1 MPAGLEIERKY
12 LLSGAPSDAELA
24 DLGAQPHRI
33 EQVYLRS
40 EGDWVR
46 RIRKIDA
53 AGRTRYVATRKR
65 EIAGITREEHEEELD
80 AAAYDRI
87 LRADADPARRA
98 VRKVRHAFPFAGHVL
113 ELDVFIEPPGLV
125 LLEVELEDASELPA
139 LPPVIQALLVREV
152 SLESA
157 YMNHAIA
164 LRPPPTAEVPLDDE
178 RRGRARSAP

>member
-24 DLGAQPHRI
+24 NLGAQPHPI

-46 RIRKIDA
+46 RIRKVEAD
-53 AGRTRYVATRKR
+53 GRIRYVATRKR

-87 LRADADPARRA
+87 ALADADPARR
-98 VRKVRHAFPFAGHVL
+98 VIRKVRHVFPFAGHLL
-113 ELDVFIEPPGLV
+113 ELDVFVEPPGLV
-125 LLEVELEDASELPA
+125 LLEVELEDASEVPL
-139 LPPVIQALLVREV
+139 LPPVVVARLVREV

-157 YMNHAIA
+157 YMNHEIA
-164 LRPPPTAEVPLDDE
+164 LRPPSPAELALDDG
-178 RRGRARSAP
+178 RRGGARSAP

>member
-46 RIRKIDA
+46 RIRKLEA
-53 AGRTRYVATRKR
+53 GGRTRFVATRKR
-65 EIAGITREEHEEELD
+65 ELAGITREEHELELD
-80 AAAYDRI
+80 PSDYDRI
-87 LRADADPARRA
+87 ALADADPARR
-98 VRKVRHAFPFAGHVL
+98 VIRKVRHVFPFAGHVM
-113 ELDVFIEPPGLV
+113 ELDVFVEPPGLV
-125 LLEVELEDASELPA
+125 LLEVELEDASDVPL
-139 LPPVIQALLVREV
+139 LPPVILARLVREV

-157 YMNHAIA
+157 YMNHEIA
-164 LRPPPTAEVPLDDE
+164 RRPPPPADAPLDGV
-178 RRGRARSAP
+178 RRGGARSAP